1 MRTRVKICGITCRED
16 ALVAVRA
23 GAEALGFVFAA
34 SPRRVTPEAA
44 AEIITTLPPLV
55 TPVGVFVDAALET
68 VADTAQSAG
77 LQAVQLHGAETP
89 AYVEALRARCPA
101 RIIKAF
107 RVKDADVLARMAA
120 YRDGCAAFLL
130 DAYVP
135 GAAGGTGQTCDWE
148 LARQA
153 KALGVPL
160 FLAGGL
166 TPGNVAA
173 AIQRVQPYAVDASSG
188 VEARPGRKDPERV
201 CAFLRAIRRAD
212 AEGTD
217 ETG

>member
-153 KALGVPL
+153 KALGVP
-160 FLAGGL
+160 FPGRRADARQRCGGH
-166 TPGNVAA
+166 PARAA
-173 AIQRVQPYAVDASSG
+173 LRG
-188 VEARPGRKDPERV
+188 RCLLRGMARPGRKDPERV
-201 CAFLRAIRRAD
+201 CAPAGNPSRRR
-212 AEGTD
+212 G
-217 ETG
+217 GNR